1 MLNGIWLQMKLGE
14 KFWGEVKID
23 ALKRGKGMQAKG
35 K

>member
-1 MLNGIWLQMKLGE
+1 MEFGCKFSE